1 MIDEVGE
8 AYADDVQVVGHAG
21 PQEGL
26 LQSDDE
32 SEQPDSDDNQMQ
44 DLMQLLDQ
52 VQENEL
58 GGGGADPPAP

>member
-1 MIDEVGE
+1 M
-8 AYADDVQVVGHAG
+8 VGHAG
-21 PQEGL
+21 PQEEL